1 MSMRRCFT
9 AVLPVLSILYL
20 TGCSTNGTGTMKP
33 ALNQQ
38 SSNVAA
44 IQSIIDSAP
53 EFAISFDDDGEISAA
68 AAAPT
73 VLSSAQSAQTDSTA
87 ITAVHWGRWRVPPHH
102 PPVRTVTFIIP
113 PDSDSAF
120 VKVNVKFDGFF
131 LVDLTDD
138 GIRNPGR
145 KPLQDQKTRY
155 ALFKKIWFHPDTTS
169 TDSVFGWRL
178 AAVSPIDF
186 EMIDPSRQTVTIHSV
201 TLTGERTHITITDPS
216 ALLSLGRTN
225 GLLPLFREGEVVKV
239 EAAVTNTDH
248 GYAPPTFVYLHAPN
262 VDEAFPGPS
271 EWIRIFMYDDGTHG
285 DVTAGDGVFTAEWT
299 VKNFRRHHIAVDVL
313 NSRCL
318 QNETNDDYNSTTW
331 AIPYEAFPGFLP
343 LAARP

>member
-1 MSMRRCFT
+1 MRRRF
-9 AVLPVLSILYL
+9 AIVLPVFSLLCL

-33 ALNQQ
+33 GLTQQ
-38 SSNVAA
+38 SSDQAA
-44 IQSIIDSAP
+44 IQSLIQTAP
-53 EFAISFDDDGEISAA
+53 EFAISFDDDGELSGDATSATAA
-68 AAAPT
+68 A
-73 VLSSAQSAQTDSTA
+73 SGAQSAQTDSTA
-87 ITAVHWGRWRVPPHH
+87 ITAVHWGRWRIPPHH

-155 ALFKKIWFHPDTTS
+155 ALFKKIWFHPDSTS
-169 TDSVFGWRL
+169 ADSVFGWRL

-201 TLTGERTHITITDPS
+201 TLTGEQTHVTITDPS
-216 ALLSLGRTN
+216 ALLSLGRRN
-225 GLLPLFREGEVVKV
+225 GLLPLFREGETVKV

-248 GYAPPTFVYLHAPN
+248 GYTPPTFVYLHAPIA
-262 VDEAFPGPS
+262 EHAFPGPND
-271 EWIRIFMYDDGTHG
+271 WIRVFMYDDGTHG
-285 DVTAGDGVFTAEWT
+285 DVTAGDGTFTAEWT
-299 VKNFRRHHIAVDVL
+299 VKDFRWHHIAVDVL

-318 QNETNDDYNSTTW
+318 QNQTNDDYNSTTW
-331 AIPYEAFPGFLP
+331 AIPYEAYPSFLP
-343 LAARP
+343 IVANH